1 MPNQAYI
8 DLPLWKDD
16 QELHS
21 AEQDSFE
28 GNSANSANST
38 PQMTPTNSIS
48 RTLQK
53 KKTDTV
59 LYGCAVL
66 LASIAIGLDIRE
78 PNRLQSGDEMLPKE
92 EKKKRDSLFQ
102 RASKFRRS
110 ASPVRLQPKREEA
123 CVPSSSPGASTV
135 NLLSISSISTKCL
148 LQPDNEDATMSPA
161 ASNGDVPIE
170 PLLPGSQTG
179 KQEQLDKVDRTVRPD
194 LPSPSLPSKQEPQ
207 CAAGAISPKVKVWGH
222 RRTRS
227 DGNACHS
234 ISE

>member
-28 GNSANSANST
+28 GNSANST

-48 RTLQK
+48 RTLPK

-66 LASIAIGLDIRE
+66 LASIALGLDIRE

-123 CVPSSSPGASTV
+123 CIPSSSPRASTV

-148 LQPDNEDATMSPA
+148 LQSDSEDAAISTAPG
-161 ASNGDVPIE
+161 NGDDAPTECVS
-170 PLLPGSQTG
+170 PGNQTG
-179 KQEQLDKVDRTVRPD
+179 KQEQLAKVDRTINPD
-194 LPSPSLPSKQEPQ
+194 LPSPSLPLKREPQ
-207 CAAGAISPKVKVWGH
+207 SASSAVSSKVKVWGH
-222 RRTRS
+222 RRTMS
-227 DGNACHS
+227 DGNARDS